1 MPYLGPRFLQERNGR
16 VVSHRTC
23 LNSTLGIHFSNSA
36 RDKTDVNGH
45 TYGQYLYSLSWGFYL
60 VMETDQEDF
69 GGGGGMTR
77 CQKGKQGGLV
87 VTNMVWEGRD
97 YRKFTANEGDH
108 ESVAEP
114 YWTYRDQECFK
125 SPSDCFNTRRVC
137 IKTKKKKPVKQRQE
151 VPIPVWPKCLKPL
164 LVLYYPVIKQMR
176 T

>member
-69 GGGGGMTR
+69 GGGGGYETVSE
-77 CQKGKQGGLV
+77 GKAEGFGRNQHGMRGEGLS
-87 VTNMVWEGRD
+87 
-97 YRKFTANEGDH
+97 K
-108 ESVAEP
+108 
-114 YWTYRDQECFK
+114 
-125 SPSDCFNTRRVC
+125 
-137 IKTKKKKPVKQRQE
+137 I
-151 VPIPVWPKCLKPL
+151 
-164 LVLYYPVIKQMR
+164 YY
-176 T
+176 